1 MYTGP
6 AVRPQF
12 SSAMHTNPDEI
23 LMTLQIIA
31 ALLPY
36 QVQEAWAD
44 HIFPD
49 FVYNLSSRES
59 YQRLAAPASS
69 GQLSWETNR
78 MRSTSAAM
86 RKTNVST
93 NARAQLGSNTPST
106 TLWRGGSA
114 SAHLDK
120 RDIKHKVPYGIW
132 FKPIGWFVL
141 LLRVIGHHKGPD
153 RQIRI
158 ATWPDNSRT
167 ISMPINKSMITKFSS
182 VGFFSEAIELAQS

>member
-1 MYTGP
+1 MAYILVMTRQRRSGTIPKEQHRLCTRKQLHLPSATRTLYSVTQMYTGP

-23 LMTLQIIA
+23 LITLQIIA

-69 GQLSWETNR
+69 GQLSWETTVWDPLPLRCEKQMFQLMPERNCAQTHHQPPCEEAAAPR
-78 MRSTSAAM
+78 LIWIREILNTRSHMES
-86 RKTNVST
+86 
-93 NARAQLGSNTPST
+93 GSN
-106 TLWRGGSA
+106 R
-114 SAHLDK
+114 
-120 RDIKHKVPYGIW
+120 
-132 FKPIGWFVL
+132 
-141 LLRVIGHHKGPD
+141 
-153 RQIRI
+153 
-158 ATWPDNSRT
+158 
-167 ISMPINKSMITKFSS
+167 
-182 VGFFSEAIELAQS
+182 